1 MSRSRLE
8 SMLDAEMD
16 KAKVLQWAS
25 VTYNCCQCLLS
36 ASLRQQCDL
45 QVAHGHWE
53 KAKLRDLALDTHEK
67 LPSFGASKPRKEPR
81 KQDTGSSPRKV
92 VGFVHGRDLGMSWQI
107 TIAAV

>member
-1 MSRSRLE
+1 
-8 SMLDAEMD
+8 MLDAEMD

-92 VGFVHGRDLGMSWQI
+92 CGLCAW
-107 TIAAV
+107 T